1 MTVRAVPGSLE
12 LLPPGRPAP
21 RPQCIP
27 LRKVFLTMYTNS
39 TAEIVAAALHRV
51 FAGSPYAVDSVELW
65 VALSTEAQRQLS
77 EPVPVTMSW
86 LPVFLHFRQL
96 RTDGEFFPYT
106 GSVRILT
113 GPLTGII
120 YTDFEDATRAVVAEM
135 ATPVSGDD
143 DDAWI
148 GDPANTGTADADGDG
163 APLMPSWRFRVPSD
177 PDGRSPRAS

>member
-1 MTVRAVPGSLE
+1 
-12 LLPPGRPAP
+12 
-21 RPQCIP
+21 
-27 LRKVFLTMYTNS
+27 MYTNS
-39 TAEIVAAALHRV
+39 TEIVAAALHRK
-51 FAGSPYAVDSVELW
+51 FAGSPHAVDSVELW
-65 VALSTEAQRQLS
+65 VAVATEAQRQLS

-135 ATPVSGDD
+135 STPVSGDD

-148 GDPANTGTADADGDG
+148 DAATNGDTADAGGDV
-163 APLMPSWRFRVPSD
+163 ALLMPSWRFRVPSD
-177 PDGRSPRAS
+177 PDGQPPRA